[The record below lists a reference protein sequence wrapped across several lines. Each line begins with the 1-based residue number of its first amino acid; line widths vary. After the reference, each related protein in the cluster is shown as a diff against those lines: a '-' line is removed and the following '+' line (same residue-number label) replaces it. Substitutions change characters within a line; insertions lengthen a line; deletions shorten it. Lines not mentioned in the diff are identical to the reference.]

1 MGIVLGLIAISFGIW
16 GIGDIFRGFGQST
29 VAKVGNTEIRVD
41 QFRQI
46 YQERLQQLSRRVGRP
61 ITPDQARALG
71 LDRQFLGQV
80 VAETVLDERARSLR
94 LGLNDSEI
102 ARRVTEDP
110 NFKGIT
116 GQFDR
121 ARFEQLIRQN
131 GLTEVRFL
139 AEQRRNSLRQQLV
152 GTVGANLG
160 TPTTLAEAFNRYQNE
175 QRTIEYVLLGRD
187 QAGEIAAPTP
197 EVLAKYF
204 EERKVLFRSPE
215 YRKIVLLMLTPADL
229 APTIEISD
237 ADVKRAYEDR
247 RARYVTPERRQIQQI
262 VFPNMDE
269 ARAGADKIAKG
280 MTFQALAAE
289 RGLKDTD
296 IDLGSIAQSAMVD
309 RAVAEAAF
317 ALKPG
322 EVSAPVE
329 GRFGIALLNVVKI
342 EPGAARPFEEVAAEL
357 RRELATERANAAMTS
372 VHDKIEDER
381 LSGVPINTAAEK
393 FKLTPRTIEVDRSG
407 RTIDG
412 AAIGNLP
419 QGIDVLSSA
428 FTAEVG
434 GDNDPLQVPNRGG
447 YVWFDV
453 LDIRPSRERPLDEV
467 KDQVEARWRDE
478 EIAARLKTKTTE
490 ILEKLKAGTP
500 LAEVAAAEKLKV
512 EWRPGL
518 KRGTPPPGIPT
529 RSLDEIFRTP
539 KDATGTADGATAT
552 DRIVFRVT
560 EITVPPLDLQSDE
573 AKRMDE
579 ALRRA
584 ISDDLLAQ
592 YIGRLQNEVGVTIN
606 QTALNQITGASS
618 N

>member
-1 MGIVLGLIAISFGIW
+1 MGVVLGLIAISFGIW

-29 VAKVGNTEIRVD
+29 VAKVGNTEIRID

-80 VAETVLDERARSLR
+80 VAETVLDERTRSLR
-94 LGLNDSEI
+94 LGLDEKEI
-102 ARRVTEDP
+102 ARRVTDDP
-110 NFKGIT
+110 NFKGLT

-131 GLTEVRFL
+131 GLTEARFL
-139 AEQRRNSLRQQLV
+139 AEQRRTALRQQLV
-152 GTVGANLG
+152 GTVGASLG
-160 TPTTLAEAFNRYQNE
+160 APATLADAFNRYQNE

-187 QAGEIAAPTP
+187 QAGEIAAPAP
-197 EVLAKYF
+197 EGLTKYF

-215 YRKIVLLMLTPADL
+215 YRKIVLLVLTPADL
-229 APTIEISD
+229 APTIEIFD

-247 RARYVTPERRQIQQI
+247 RERYVTPERRQIQQI
-262 VFPNMDE
+262 VFPNRDE
-269 ARAGADKIAKG
+269 ARAAADKIAKG
-280 MTFQALAAE
+280 MTFSELAAE
-289 RGLKDTD
+289 RGLKESDL
-296 IDLGSIAQSAMVD
+296 DLGTIARSAMVD
-309 RAVAEAAF
+309 RAVADAAF

-329 GRFGIALLNVVKI
+329 GRFVIALLNVLKV
-342 EPGAARPFEEVAAEL
+342 EPGAARLFEEVSADL
-357 RRELATERANAAMTS
+357 KRELATERANAEMTS

-393 FKLTPRTIEVDRSG
+393 LKLTPRTIEVDRSG
-407 RTIDG
+407 RSVDG
-412 AAIGNLP
+412 TPVGNLP
-419 QGIDVLSSA
+419 QGVNVLSSS
-428 FTAEVG
+428 FIAEIG

-453 LDIRPSRERPLDEV
+453 LDIKPSRDRPLDEV
-467 KDQVEARWRDE
+467 KDQVETRWRE
-478 EIAARLKTKTTE
+478 EQIAARLRTKTAE
-490 ILEKLKAGTP
+490 ILERLKGGAP
-500 LAEVAAAEKLKV
+500 FAEVAAAEQLKV

-518 KRGTPPPGIPT
+518 KRGSPPPGIPT
-529 RSLDEIFRTP
+529 RALDEVFKTP
-539 KDATGTADGATAT
+539 KDGIGSADGATAT
-552 DRIVFRVT
+552 DRIVYRVT

-579 ALRRA
+579 TLRRA

-592 YIGRLQNEVGVTIN
+592 YIGRLQTEIGVTIN
-606 QTALNQITGASS
+606 QSALNQITGSS
-618 N
+618 NN